1 MTLKEIFEE
10 LNQTDFSSLNKS
22 IVNRSEKLD
31 SELQRNNQTA
41 KSNTITTKKGVDDKE
56 RIASVKKTINGIN
69 DILNSLMNISR
80 KLGHDETKNF
90 GDFEEAISRLKDRT
104 FSEMLLKA
112 GYTELQLKQMSCI
125 PQYKSWAE
133 KTKEVYNNSS
143 INNVANKILV
153 NELDR
158 LLSDIDKFKRKYSS
172 VKTEENYFPY

>member
-10 LNQTDFSSLNKS
+10 LNQTGFSSLNKS

-41 KSNTITTKKGVDDKE
+41 KSNTITTKQGVDDKE
-56 RIASVKKTINGIN
+56 RITSVKKTINGIN

-80 KLGHDETKNF
+80 KLGHGETKNF
-90 GDFEEAISRLKDRT
+90 GNFKEAISRLKDKN
-104 FSEMLLKA
+104 FSKMLMKN

-125 PQYKSWAE
+125 PAYKSWAE

-143 INNVANKILV
+143 ADNEANKILV
-153 NELDR
+153 NELNK
-158 LLSDIDKFKRKYSS
+158 LILQINSFEEKYSS
-172 VKTEENYFPY
+172 IKTEENYFPY